1 MMKKTFEVKGVDLT
15 NLYGVGDKNIL
26 FLESQLPLKLNIRG
40 NNIFC
45 QGLKKDINHFD
56 SVLSQ
61 MIDSIKK
68 GNTLSTKDIT
78 QLVMINKSANG
89 LYKNS
94 NKNGTIENVLFYG
107 KKGPVFPRTDG
118 QKALVKSFLKN
129 DIIISV
135 GPAGTGKTFLA
146 VAYALSLLEK
156 HEIEKIIFC
165 RPAVEAGESLG
176 FLPGDLKEKIDPYL
190 APLYDALHELLP
202 KNKIQNYLD
211 RGIIEIIPL
220 AYMRGRTINRSAM
233 ILDEAQ
239 NASSIQ
245 MKMFLTRLGIE
256 SRAII
261 TGDESQIDLPSKS
274 NSGLIDVLKILK
286 NINDIGIVKL
296 DEHDIARH
304 HLVKHIIDAYSKSK
318 NK

>member
-1 MMKKTFEVKGVDLT
+1 MKKTFEIKGVDLT
-15 NLYGVGDKNIL
+15 NLYGVGDKNIS
-26 FLESQLPLKLNIRG
+26 FIEKKLPITLNIRG

-45 QGLKKDINHFD
+45 QGLKKDILHFD
-56 SVLSQ
+56 SVLNQ

-68 GNTLSTKDIT
+68 GNNLSTKDIN
-78 QLVMINKSANG
+78 QLIAMNG
-89 LYKNS
+89 ALESKNTS
-94 NKNGTIENVLFYG
+94 VENVIFYG

-118 QKALVKSFLKN
+118 QKNLVKAFLKN

-165 RPAVEAGESLG
+165 RPAVEAGENLG
-176 FLPGDLKEKIDPYL
+176 FLPGDLKDKIDPYL
-190 APLYDALHELLP
+190 APLYDALYELLP
-202 KNKIQNYLD
+202 KNKIQNFLD

-261 TGDESQIDLPSKS
+261 TGDESQIDLPKKS

-296 DEHDIARH
+296 NKQDIARH

-318 NK
+318 K